1 VSGRH
6 NCWCLCLAASL
17 LTSWWKVPGGASN
30 PCSTLSPS
38 ATLRLLF
45 RADVTSTIRA
55 LLKELCGNFLWC
67 CLVEVSPARTT
78 RLAWHLQPRSRLGTL
93 KDHWTTCW
101 CQDQGT
107 ESTYRLNDTS
117 GNRWLK
123 GPGQDY
129 ASSNYEQR
137 NLWELLS
144 SSRRRP
150 PLSQDLE
157 LLLTWNTGSSGD
169 DTGATMCPVDLAASS
184 WPFTAGDHV
193 WLERFKRQP

>member
-1 VSGRH
+1 MSVWQAQLLVPLP
-6 NCWCLCLAASL
+6 CCLAPDFL
-17 LTSWWKVPGGASN
+17 VEGPWRCIQPMQHFV
-30 PCSTLSPS
+30 SPS

-78 RLAWHLQPRSRLGTL
+78 RLAWNLQPRSRLGTL

-144 SSRRRP
+144 SSVPKSPVLKR
-150 PLSQDLE
+150 
-157 LLLTWNTGSSGD
+157 
-169 DTGATMCPVDLAASS
+169 ACP
-184 WPFTAGDHV
+184 
-193 WLERFKRQP
+193 FKRAFGENRPFFARFFKILPVFLGFWRHST